1 LVIENYCNFNTEKQF
16 MAKATKQKPIE
27 KEVDKVDI
35 PETISVQAAEPTPP
49 EIKAEE
55 VVIPSQPKIIIFSG
69 SQQTVV
75 EPPKLEGETFE
86 ERLLNYAGKGT
97 KVINDFLRI
106 EFKNGQKQ
114 QVVNK
119 TLKGKLQ
126 GLVDAKK
133 IEVTGNAHHIL
144 GKFYYDETPG
154 TKYHT
159 MQNTKIEITVL

>member
-1 LVIENYCNFNTEKQF
+1 
-16 MAKATKQKPIE
+16 MAKVTEQKPIE
-27 KEVDKVDI
+27 KEVGKVDVHLI
-35 PETISVQAAEPTPP
+35 DEPISVKSADATPP

-55 VVIPSQPKIIIFSG
+55 VVLPSQPKIIIFSG
-69 SQQTVV
+69 GQQTAVV
-75 EPPKLEGETFE
+75 PPKLEGETFE
-86 ERLLNYAGKGT
+86 ERLLNFVGKGT

-106 EFKNGQKQ
+106 EFKNGLKL

-126 GLVDAKK
+126 KLVDAKK
-133 IEVTGNAHHIL
+133 IEVTDNAHQLL